1 MFSNEIMRS
10 PDNIFFNDRLSESG
24 NIGEMQSWSEN
35 HQIGWKS
42 GKHLIGQGFANHPDL
57 QHLIFIPSQT
67 NGSMAAE
74 IGGRTS
80 RQWLEYRSR

>member
-1 MFSNEIMRS
+1 MKSREILTK
-10 PDNIFFNDRLSESG
+10 NFFNDRLSESG

-57 QHLIFIPSQT
+57 EHLIFIPSQT

-74 IGGRTS
+74 SGGKTS